1 MQLTEHTPG
10 NHFFIRSVTTHAVV
24 IGDETLHQSV
34 IVGARLLE
42 RDWPVRDVGDLT
54 EHTVKPLIELQPEL
68 VILGV
73 GERQRIAPPQ
83 IAALFM
89 QHRIGFECMN
99 LAAACRTFNVL
110 MSENRR
116 AVAALILDAPHP
128 VANPA

>member
-10 NHFFIRSVTTHAVV
+10 NHFFIRSVTTDTVV
-24 IGDETLHQSV
+24 IGDETLQQSV

-42 RDWPVRDVGDLT
+42 RNWPVRDVVDLT
-54 EHTVKPLIELQPEL
+54 ADTVKPLLALQPEL

-73 GERQRIAPPQ
+73 GEHQRMPPPP

-89 QHRIGFECMN
+89 QHHIGFECMN
-99 LAAACRTFNVL
+99 LGAACRTFNIL

-116 AVAALILDAPHP
+116 AVAALILAG
-128 VANPA
+128 PASGV